1 MSVPLTDVLNQS
13 LRLSRQAVGVDA
25 NDLANLSTPGYAGKT
40 LAWQRTLAQAIYSGP
55 SAVAHATG
63 TLVAEPGVLAPNGNA
78 VSLEGTMA
86 DLTENQLLYE
96 TASQAYQ
103 AAATTTQD
111 VAKVP

>member
-1 MSVPLTDVLNQS
+1 MSVPLPDILSQS
-13 LRLSRQAVGVDA
+13 LVLSRAAVGVDA
-25 NDLANLSTPGYAGKT
+25 NDLANLSTPGYAGQT
-40 LAWQRTLAQAIYSGP
+40 LAWQGALARAMNQDPG
-55 SAVAHATG
+55 AVSQTHG
-63 TLVAEPGVLAPNGNA
+63 TLVTEPGVLAPNGNA

-96 TASQAYQ
+96 TATQAYQ